1 MPIAKLTKLQVDR
14 LLFTHEPG
22 KQVLY
27 YDTELKGFG
36 LRVSNS
42 TKTYFAETKVQGK
55 TVRVSLGKHGVVTAE
70 EARKEAKV
78 QLAAMTKDINPNQVQ
93 RENRIKTIT
102 LNEVYVDYMAARK
115 SLKPSTRRD
124 YKTCIEV
131 YLKDWVHKPMLDIT
145 RDMVESKH
153 REISEKSEARA
164 NLAMRFLR
172 ALFNFAAEYRD
183 AKGRVVIAD
192 NPVRRLS
199 AKKIWNKV
207 KLRSNYIQP
216 HQLKAWWDAV
226 WTLKNDST
234 RGSTQDR
241 ESVRD
246 YLLVLLFTGL
256 RREEAL
262 SLTWDNN
269 INFDS
274 KTLKIFDTK
283 NRSDHELPLSDFLI
297 DLLVRRKAA
306 STSNWVFPG
315 SGKLGRIIDPRKL
328 MQKVE
333 EISGVTFSSHDL
345 RRSFASIVN
354 ALGDSISY
362 YTVKRLL
369 NHKTADVTAGYIQHN
384 PEKLREAMQAVTNFI
399 LETVNFIRSQK
410 GVCNEDGLVA

>member
-1 MPIAKLTKLQVDR
+1 MALLKLTKNKVDD
-14 LLFTHEPG
+14 LLFAG
-22 KQVLY
+22 RSGQQIFY
-27 YDTELKGFG
+27 YDTDLKGFG
-36 LRVSNS
+36 LRVSHK
-42 TKTYFAETKVQGK
+42 TKTYFAENKVQGK
-55 TVRVSLGKHGVVTAE
+55 TVRVSIGKHGVVTAE

-78 QLAAMTKDINPNQVQ
+78 QLAAMTKNINPNQVQ
-93 RENRIKTIT
+93 RENRIKAIT
-102 LNEVYVDYMAARK
+102 LNEVYIDYMTARK

-131 YLKDWVHKPMLDIT
+131 YLKDWMHKSMLDIT

-153 REISEKSEARA
+153 KEISEKSEARA

-183 AKGRVVIAD
+183 GKGRVIIID

-199 AKKIWNKV
+199 AKKIWNRV

-216 HQLKAWWDAV
+216 HQLKVWWDAV
-226 WTLKNDST
+226 WSLKNDPA

-262 SLTWDNN
+262 SLTWDN
-269 INFDS
+269 IDFES
-274 KTLKIFDTK
+274 KTLKVIDTK
-283 NRSDHELPLSDFLI
+283 NRLDHELPLSDFLYE
-297 DLLVRRKAA
+297 LFQRRKHE
-306 STSNWVFPG
+306 SKSNWVFPG

-333 EISGVTFSSHDL
+333 ELSGVTFTSHDL

-354 ALGDSISY
+354 MLGDSISY

-369 NHKTADVTAGYIQHN
+369 NHKTADVTAGYVQHN

-399 LETVNFIRSQK
+399 LKQIGELNSQVIYFK
-410 GVCNEDGLVA
+410 SA

>member
-1 MPIAKLTKLQVDR
+1 MALLKLTKNKVDD
-14 LLFTHEPG
+14 LSYADHSGQQIF
-22 KQVLY
+22 Y
-27 YDTELKGFG
+27 FDTDLKGFG
-36 LRVSNS
+36 LRVGYK

-78 QLAAMTKDINPNQVQ
+78 QLAAMTKDINPNQLQ
-93 RENRIKTIT
+93 RENRIKSIT
-102 LNEVYVDYMAARK
+102 LNEVYVDYMAARR
-115 SLKPSTRRD
+115 SLKPSTKKD

-131 YLKDWVHKPMLDIT
+131 YLKEWMHKPMLDIT

-153 REISEKSEARA
+153 KEITEKSEARA

-183 AKGRVVIAD
+183 GKGRVVIAD

-199 AKKIWNKV
+199 AKKIWNKI

-216 HQLKAWWDAV
+216 HQLKAWWNAV
-226 WTLKNDST
+226 WSLKNDPT
-234 RGSTQDR
+234 RGTTQDR

-262 SLTWDNN
+262 SLTWDNIDFN
-269 INFDS
+269 A
-274 KTLKIFDTK
+274 KTLKIIDTK
-283 NRSDHELPLSDFLI
+283 NRLDHELPLSDFLF
-297 DLLVRRKAA
+297 DLFKRRKNENN
-306 STSNWVFPG
+306 SNWVFPG

-328 MQKVE
+328 MHKVE
-333 EISGVTFSSHDL
+333 EMSGVTFTSHDL

-354 ALGDSISY
+354 MLGHSISY

-369 NHKTADVTAGYIQHN
+369 NHKTAADVTAAYIQHN

-399 LETVNFIRSQK
+399 LESVGTMSNTSKELFENTI
-410 GVCNEDGLVA
+410 

>member
-1 MPIAKLTKLQVDR
+1 MARKKLTKTEVDK
-14 LLFTHEPG
+14 LPFTELAG
-22 KQVLY
+22 VQAFY

-36 LRVSNS
+36 LRVSNA
-42 TKTYFAETKVQGK
+42 TKSYFAEAKVHGK

-70 EARKEAKV
+70 EARKDAKG
-78 QLAAMTKDINPNQVQ
+78 QLAAMTKDINPNKLE

-102 LNEVYVDYMAARK
+102 LNEVYADYMAARK
-115 SLKPSTRRD
+115 SLKPSTKRD

-131 YLKDWVHKPMLDIT
+131 YLKDWMHKSMLDIT

-153 REISEKSEARA
+153 KEISEKSEARA

-183 AKGRVVIAD
+183 AKGRVLIAD

-199 AKKIWNKV
+199 ARKIWNKV

-226 WTLKNDST
+226 WSLKNDST

-246 YLLVLLFTGL
+246 YLLLLLFTGL

-262 SLTWDNN
+262 SLTWEN
-269 INFDS
+269 IDFEAKS
-274 KTLKIFDTK
+274 LTILDTK
-283 NRSDHELPLSDFLI
+283 NRLDHQVFLSDFLF
-297 DLLVRRKAA
+297 DLLQRRKSESA
-306 STSNWVFPG
+306 SNWVFPS
-315 SGKLGRIIDPRKL
+315 SGKLGRIVDPRKQ

-333 EISGVTFSSHDL
+333 ELSGLVFSSHDL

-399 LETVNFIRSQK
+399 LSKAT
-410 GVCNEDGLVA
+410 

>member
-1 MPIAKLTKLQVDR
+1 MARKKLTKTEVDK
-14 LLFTHEPG
+14 LPFTEQAG
-22 KQVLY
+22 AQAFY

-36 LRVSNS
+36 LRVSKS

-102 LNEVYVDYMAARK
+102 LNEVYMDYMLARK
-115 SLKPSTRRD
+115 SLKLSTRRD

-131 YLKDWVHKPMLDIT
+131 YLKDWMYKPMLDIS

-153 REISEKSEARA
+153 KEISEKSEARA

-207 KLRSNYIQP
+207 KLRSNYVQP

-226 WTLKNDST
+226 WTLKNDTS

-262 SLTWDNN
+262 SLTFEN
-269 INFDS
+269 INFNS

-283 NRSDHELPLSDFLI
+283 NRSDHELPLSDFLF
-297 DLLVRRKAA
+297 DLFARRKAV
-306 STSNWVFPG
+306 STGNWVFPG

-333 EISGVTFSSHDL
+333 EISGVTFTSHDM
-345 RRSFASIVN
+345 RRTFATIVN
-354 ALGDSISY
+354 MLGDSISY

-369 NHKTADVTAGYIQHN
+369 NHKTADVTAGYVQHN

-399 LETVNFIRSQK
+399 LQSVGESQ
-410 GVCNEDGLVA
+410 D

>member
-1 MPIAKLTKLQVDR
+1 MARIKLNKSEVDKVPFTEQVG
-14 LLFTHEPG
+14 T
-22 KQVLY
+22 QVFY

-36 LRVSNS
+36 LRVSNK
-42 TKTYFAETKVQGK
+42 TKTFIAETKVQGK
-55 TVRVSLGKHGVVTAE
+55 TVRVSLGKYGVVTAE
-70 EARKEAKV
+70 DARKEAKV

-102 LNEVYVDYMAARK
+102 LNEVYTDYIAARK

-131 YLKDWVHKPMLDIT
+131 YLKDWVHTPMLDIT

-153 REISEKSEARA
+153 KEISEKSEARA

-207 KLRSNYIQP
+207 KLRSNYIQT

-226 WTLKNDST
+226 WTLKNDPT

-262 SLTWDNN
+262 SLTFDN
-269 INFDS
+269 INFHS
-274 KTLKIFDTK
+274 KILKIFDTK
-283 NRSDHELPLSDFLI
+283 NRSDHELPLSDFLF
-297 DLLVRRKAA
+297 DLFERRKAI

-315 SGKLGRIIDPRKL
+315 SGKFGRIIDPRKL

-333 EISGVTFSSHDL
+333 ELSGVTFTSHDC
-345 RRSFASIVN
+345 RRTFASIVN
-354 ALGDSISY
+354 MLSDSISY

-369 NHKTADVTAGYIQHN
+369 NHKSADVTAGYIQHN
-384 PEKLREAMQAVTNFI
+384 PEKLREAMQAVTDFI
-399 LETVNFIRSQK
+399 LKAVNFMKPVERRCDEKS
-410 GVCNEDGLVA
+410 VVT

>member
-1 MPIAKLTKLQVDR
+1 
-14 LLFTHEPG
+14 
-22 KQVLY
+22 
-27 YDTELKGFG
+27 
-36 LRVSNS
+36 
-42 TKTYFAETKVQGK
+42 
-55 TVRVSLGKHGVVTAE
+55 
-70 EARKEAKV
+70 
-78 QLAAMTKDINPNQVQ
+78 
-93 RENRIKTIT
+93 
-102 LNEVYVDYMAARK
+102 
-115 SLKPSTRRD
+115 
-124 YKTCIEV
+124 
-131 YLKDWVHKPMLDIT
+131 MLDIT
-145 RDMVESKH
+145 RDMVENKH
-153 REISEKSEARA
+153 KEISEKSEARA

-172 ALFNFAAEYRD
+172 TLFNFAAEYRD

-226 WTLKNDST
+226 WSLQNDAA

-256 RREEAL
+256 CREEAL
-262 SLTWDNN
+262 SLTWSN
-269 INFDS
+269 INFNS
-274 KTLKIFDTK
+274 KILKIFDTK
-283 NRSDHELPLSDFLI
+283 NRLDHDLPLSDFLF
-297 DLLVRRKAA
+297 DLFLRRKAI
-306 STSNWVFPG
+306 SDSDWVFPG

-333 EISGVTFSSHDL
+333 DLSGVTFTSHDL

-354 ALGDSISY
+354 MLGDSISY

-384 PEKLREAMQAVTNFI
+384 PEKLREAMQAVTDFI
-399 LETVNFIRSQK
+399 LKSVDSHNAKIIPFVVN
-410 GVCNEDGLVA
+410 E

>member
-1 MPIAKLTKLQVDR
+1 MARIKLSKSKVDE
-14 LLFTHEPG
+14 LPFTEQAG
-22 KQVLY
+22 AQAFY

-36 LRVSNS
+36 LRISNK
-42 TKTYFAETKVQGK
+42 TKTYIAETKVQGK
-55 TVRVSLGKHGVVTAE
+55 TVRVSLGRHGVVTAE

-78 QLAAMTKDINPNQVQ
+78 QLAAMTKDVNPNQVQ

-102 LNEVYVDYMAARK
+102 LNEVYTHYMAARK
-115 SLKPSTRRD
+115 SLKPSTKRD

-131 YLKDWVHKPMLDIT
+131 YLKDWMHKPMLDIT

-153 REISEKSEARA
+153 KEISEKSEARA

-183 AKGRVVIAD
+183 AKGRVLIAD

-199 AKKIWNKV
+199 AKKIWNKI

-226 WTLKNDST
+226 WALKNDPT

-262 SLTWDNN
+262 SLTWDN
-269 INFDS
+269 INFES

-283 NRSDHELPLSDFLI
+283 NRSDHELPLSNFLFN
-297 DLLVRRKAA
+297 LFMRRKKDN
-306 STSNWVFPG
+306 TCNWVFPG

-333 EISGVTFSSHDL
+333 ETSGISFTSHDM
-345 RRSFASIVN
+345 RRTFASIVN
-354 ALGDSISY
+354 MLGDSISY

-369 NHKTADVTAGYIQHN
+369 NHKSSDVTAGYIQHN
-384 PEKLREAMQAVTNFI
+384 PEKLREAMQAVSDFI
-399 LETVNFIRSQK
+399 LKNVTVSAAI
-410 GVCNEDGLVA
+410 EAA

>member
-1 MPIAKLTKLQVDR
+1 MARKKLTKTEVDK
-14 LLFTHEPG
+14 LPFTEKPG
-22 KQVLY
+22 AQAFY

-36 LRVSNS
+36 LRISSS
-42 TKTYFAETKVQGK
+42 TKSYFAETKVRGK

-102 LNEVYVDYMAARK
+102 LNEVYMDYMAARK
-115 SLKPSTRRD
+115 SLKPSTKRD
-124 YKTCIEV
+124 YKTCVEV
-131 YLKDWVHKPMLDIT
+131 YLKDWIHKPMLDIT

-153 REISEKSEARA
+153 KEISERSEARA

-183 AKGRVVIAD
+183 AKGHVVIAD

-207 KLRSNYIQP
+207 KLRTNYIQP
-216 HQLKAWWDAV
+216 HQLKPWWEAV
-226 WTLKNDST
+226 WALKNDQT

-246 YLLVLLFTGL
+246 YLLLLLFTGL

-262 SLTWDNN
+262 SLTWDN
-269 INFDS
+269 IDFGARS
-274 KTLKIFDTK
+274 LTIFDTK
-283 NRSDHELPLSDFLI
+283 NRLDHQVFLSDFLF
-297 DLLVRRKAA
+297 DLLKRRKAA
-306 STSNWVFPG
+306 SISNWVFPG

-333 EISGVTFSSHDL
+333 ELSGVSFSSHDL

-354 ALGDSISY
+354 ALGDSINY

-399 LETVNFIRSQK
+399 LQSV
-410 GVCNEDGLVA
+410 GVSWDMN